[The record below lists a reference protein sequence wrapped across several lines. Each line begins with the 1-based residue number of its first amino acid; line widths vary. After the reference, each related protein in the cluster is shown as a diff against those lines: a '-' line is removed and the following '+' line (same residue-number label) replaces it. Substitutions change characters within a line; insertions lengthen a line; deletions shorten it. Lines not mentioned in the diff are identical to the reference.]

1 MTCDFTICNI
11 EIFNHS
17 NGQDSAA
24 REALEWLRG
33 TNRVD
38 QVLILVIKIMLPL
51 SICKGFYLQEF
62 YQIKRSLDESSQLS
76 AGLGDLVKRWRK
88 FDVGADVDVDVDV
101 GVDADVKMFQPKL
114 GAVHHLA
121 DVDVRSAVEWDERR
135 HVLLRRHLPGGKNHK
150 YCLLSLLI

>member
-1 MTCDFTICNI
+1 M
-11 EIFNHS
+11 
-17 NGQDSAA
+17 
-24 REALEWLRG
+24 RG

-38 QVLILVIKIMLPL
+38 QVLIVVIKIMLRL
-51 SICKGFYLQEF
+51 SICKDFYLQEF

-88 FDVGADVDVDVDV
+88 FNVGADVDVDV
-101 GVDADVKMFQPKL
+101 GVDADVNVKMFQPKL

-121 DVDVRSAVEWDERR
+121 DVDVRATIERDERR

>member
-1 MTCDFTICNI
+1 M
-11 EIFNHS
+11 
-17 NGQDSAA
+17 
-24 REALEWLRG
+24 
-33 TNRVD
+33 
-38 QVLILVIKIMLPL
+38 
-51 SICKGFYLQEF
+51 QEF

-88 FDVGADVDVDVDV
+88 FNVGADVHVDVDV

-150 YCLLSLLI
+150 YCLLSL